1 MITHGTVLTGMNN
14 TFSNNTFNVNGAAY
28 GFLIQTGSGSNGN
41 GNVVSCN
48 NSVTGE
54 TKAMSTLACR

>member
-1 MITHGTVLTGMNN
+1 MTGMNN
-14 TFSNNTFNVNGAAY
+14 MFSNNTFNVNGAAY

-48 NSVTGE
+48 NNVSGE
-54 TKAMSTLACR
+54 TKAMSSQPCK